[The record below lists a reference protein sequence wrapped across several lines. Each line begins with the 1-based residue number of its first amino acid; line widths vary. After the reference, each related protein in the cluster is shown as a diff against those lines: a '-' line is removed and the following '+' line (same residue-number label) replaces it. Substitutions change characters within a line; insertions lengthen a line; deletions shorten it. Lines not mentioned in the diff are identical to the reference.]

1 MIRLFD
7 FHTHR
12 LDARDALISVDPRQ
26 FDPQPGLWYSL
37 GFHPWQQVEALSEE
51 DFGLLEHCARH
62 PQVLAIGEAG
72 MDSLRRG
79 SLETQAAVFT
89 RHLRLADAM
98 KKPLVV
104 HSVRTTRQIL
114 DIRQQTGFTGVTLAM
129 HGMRGNAN
137 VARTLLEAGCFL
149 SFGIR
154 FNPAAVLSTPL
165 DRLLIETDDSEDTI
179 LDVAAQVA
187 ATLNLPIE
195 EVAGLAA
202 DNAHRLLFG

>member
-1 MIRLFD
+1 MTRLFD

-12 LDARDALISVDPRQ
+12 QDARDALISVDPRQ

-37 GFHPWQQVEALSEE
+37 GFHPWQQVEALTEE

-72 MDSLRRG
+72 MDSLRGG
-79 SLETQAAVFT
+79 SLEAQAAVFT

-114 DIRQQTGFTGVTLAM
+114 DIRQQSGFTGVTLAM

-137 VARTLLEAGCFL
+137 VARTLLETGCFL
-149 SFGIR
+149 SFGMR
-154 FNPAAVLSTPL
+154 FNPAAVLATPL
-165 DRLLIETDDSEDTI
+165 DRLLIETDDSEDAI

-187 ATLNLPIE
+187 ATLNLPVE
-195 EVAGLAA
+195 EVASLAA